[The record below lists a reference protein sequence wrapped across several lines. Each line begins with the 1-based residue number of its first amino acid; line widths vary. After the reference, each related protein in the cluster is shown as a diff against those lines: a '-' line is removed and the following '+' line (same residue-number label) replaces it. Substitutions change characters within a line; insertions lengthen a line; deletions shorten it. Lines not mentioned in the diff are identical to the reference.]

1 VSQYIRLKISFCQ
14 IDPNDLKSK
23 LKMINFFTI
32 TPKKRS
38 VKIGKKYG
46 ILYSNPPKTKKIIFY
61 FGTMVV
67 LIGLV
72 YLGYLYTPLVKSL
85 IIYKVS
91 FNKKNITIDEIK
103 ETKIVSNDFSVLIPK
118 INAKSNIIA
127 NVSPYNKDE
136 YLSVL
141 EKDQVAHS
149 EISSLPGLGKNKT
162 TYLFAHST
170 QQSLNMVRKNSV
182 FYLLNE
188 LINGNSIY
196 IKYNGNLYQYKVYD
210 KKIISYK
217 ETEYLNYKDENRE
230 VLILQ
235 TCWPIGTN
243 WKRLLIF
250 AERI

>member
-1 VSQYIRLKISFCQ
+1 
-14 IDPNDLKSK
+14 
-23 LKMINFFTI
+23 MINFFTI

-38 VKIGKKYG
+38 VKIGNKYG
-46 ILYSNPPKTKKIIFY
+46 ILYSNPPKPKKIIFY
-61 FGTMVV
+61 MASIVV

-85 IIYKVS
+85 IVYKFS
-91 FNKKNITIDEIK
+91 FGKKNIINEIATG
-103 ETKIVSNDFSVLIPK
+103 EITNNEFYVSIPK
-118 INAKSNIIA
+118 ISARSNIIS
-127 NVSPYNKDE
+127 NVSPYNKDK

-141 EKDQVAHS
+141 EKDEVAHS
-149 EISSLPGLGKNKT
+149 ETSSPPGLGKNKT

-170 QQSLNMVRKNSV
+170 QQGINMVRKNSV
-182 FYLLNE
+182 FYLLGE
-188 LINGNSIY
+188 LVTNDVIY
-196 IKYNGNLYQYKVYD
+196 IKYEGNIYTYKVYD

-217 ETEYLNYKDENRE
+217 EAEYLTYKDATKE

-243 WKRLLIF
+243 WKRLLVF

>member
-1 VSQYIRLKISFCQ
+1 
-14 IDPNDLKSK
+14 
-23 LKMINFFTI
+23 MINFFTI
-32 TPKKRS
+32 TPKKRT

-46 ILYSNPPKTKKIIFY
+46 ILYSNPPKTKRIIFHLGTIIILMGLFY
-61 FGTMVV
+61 F
-67 LIGLV
+67 
-72 YLGYLYTPLVKSL
+72 GYLYTPLLKSL
-85 IIYKVS
+85 ISYKFS
-91 FNKKNITIDEIK
+91 FNRKNLTIDEIK
-103 ETKIVSNDFSVLIPK
+103 DTKTLNSDFSILIPK
-118 INAKSNIIA
+118 INAKSNIVA

-141 EKDQVAHS
+141 EKDEVAHS
-149 EISSLPGLGKNKT
+149 ETSSLPGLGKNKT

-170 QQSLNMVRKNSV
+170 QQSLNMVRKNSI

-196 IKYNGNLYQYKVYD
+196 IRYNGNLYQYKVYD

-217 ETEYLNYKDENRE
+217 EAEYLNYKDENRE

-243 WKRLLIF
+243 WKRLLVF